1 MVVCHVVERLKIV
14 DGKIWL
20 SVEYQS
26 CSWVKLDACGG
37 FYCYHYLCGL
47 KDIKITSNTA
57 AVLLM
62 SCVVFFVGYRVGA

>member
-1 MVVCHVVERLKIV
+1 VRLKIV

-26 CSWVKLDACGG
+26 CNWVKEDACWG
-37 FYCYHYLCGL
+37 FYCYHYPCGL
-47 KDIKITSNTA
+47 KDIKITSSTA

-62 SCVVFFVGYRVGA
+62 SCVVFFVGYQVGA